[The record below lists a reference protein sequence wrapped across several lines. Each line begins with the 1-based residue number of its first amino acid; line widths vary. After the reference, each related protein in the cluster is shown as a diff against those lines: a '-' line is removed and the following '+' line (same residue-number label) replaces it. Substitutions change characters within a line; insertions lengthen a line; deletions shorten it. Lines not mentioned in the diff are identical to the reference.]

1 MSVLFIVLP
10 LAVLMAM
17 IAVIAFIWGV
27 RTGQFDDLS
36 TPGVR
41 MLHDDDEPGRK
52 ENQKRET
59 QNAKQEKTDS

>member
-10 LAVLMAM
+10 LAVLMAI

-36 TPGVR
+36 TPASR
-41 MLHDDDEPGRK
+41 MLHDDEEPETRDGSTPRK
-52 ENQKRET
+52 
-59 QNAKQEKTDS
+59 

>member
-10 LAVLMAM
+10 LAVLMAI

-36 TPGVR
+36 TPASR
-41 MLHDDDEPGRK
+41 MLHDDEEP
-52 ENQKRET
+52 EKRD
-59 QNAKQEKTDS
+59 DSTHRE